1 MLNPHKIP
9 ESLKALPHWVLWR
22 TEEREPG
29 DGKPTKVPYDAAGKK
44 AKAND
49 ASTWTS
55 LDAVLASYEAGGYDG
70 IGFEFGDRCGFVGVD
85 LDGCRNPET
94 GEVAEWAKKIISQ
107 LDTYAE
113 VSPTKTGVKLFMRG
127 KSPLPT
133 GRKCQVNAPKM
144 SPDKEPAI
152 EVYDHGR
159 YFAVT
164 GARLRGPEE
173 PQPRDVQLAAICKT
187 YFVQPGPVKEI
198 DVMDRA
204 RRYMQKVP
212 GAVSGKGGHKDT
224 FRAACVLVLGFGLP
238 KHQALNVLSE
248 WNATCDPPWSE
259 REMWH
264 KLVDADKQA
273 GERNYLRF
281 AADGD
286 WESIEVPTYSQP
298 QPPKHEQK
306 VTTLFDATEAYLQRL
321 IGGKIDLIE
330 LGIGSVDQALGGG
343 VERGELVI
351 LAARPSHGKSAVAL
365 QIIHNWTKQQRPC
378 VMVSEEMSAIALGKR
393 TLQFASDTPQEYWF
407 KSQRQLEQDIAD
419 HFADRAEC
427 LIVESCLTA
436 EVAAERVR
444 WAVKEKQVQCAV
456 IDYAQLLTG
465 KGKTRYE
472 QVTNTS
478 IVMRQLASEL
488 NIVVMLLCQLNSEV
502 EKRPKGFRPILSD
515 IKDSGQF
522 GQDADVILFLC
533 WPHRLNSSCDP
544 NAYQFFLN
552 KNRNRGICKPAVEC
566 KFLPSRQMFREQDIK
581 ERSNYTS
588 DFDKWNDRADVGS
601 PGEEFAS

>member
-1 MLNPHKIP
+1 MLTPLPHKIP
-9 ESLKALPHWVLWR
+9 ASLKAIPHWVLWR
-22 TEEREPG
+22 TEERVPS
-29 DGKPTKVPYDAAGKK
+29 DGKPTKVPYDACGNK

-49 ASTWTS
+49 PSTWTN
-55 LDAVLASYEAGGYDG
+55 LDAVLDGYEAGSYDG

-94 GEVAEWAKKIISQ
+94 GEVAAWAKKVICD

-113 VSPTKTGVKLFMRG
+113 VSPTKTGVKLFLLG
-127 KSPLPT
+127 KSPLAT
-133 GRKCQVNAPKM
+133 GRKCQVTAPKVC
-144 SPDKEPAI
+144 DKEPAI

-173 PQPRDVQLAAICKT
+173 PQRRDAQLAAICKK
-187 YFVQPGPVKEI
+187 YFVQPGPMKEI
-198 DVMDRA
+198 DVLDRA
-204 RRYMQKVP
+204 KRYMQKVP
-212 GAVSGKGGHKDT
+212 PAISGQRGHDVT

-238 KHQALNVLSE
+238 KHQALNVLAE
-248 WNATCDPPWSE
+248 WNTACNPPWNE
-259 REMWH
+259 RELWH
-264 KLVDADKQA
+264 KLVDADKQT
-273 GERNYLRF
+273 GDRNYLRF
-281 AADGD
+281 ASESQ
-286 WESIEVPTYSQP
+286 WESIEVPTYTQP
-298 QPPKHEQK
+298 HEPKRDPK

-321 IGGKIDLIE
+321 VAGKIDLIE
-330 LGIGSVDQALGGG
+330 LGLGSVDQAIGGG

-365 QIIHNWTKQQRPC
+365 QVIHNWTKQNRPC
-378 VMVSEEMSAIALGKR
+378 VMVSEEMSALALGKR
-393 TLQFASDTPQEYWF
+393 TLQFASETPQEYWF
-407 KSQRQLEQDIAD
+407 KSQRQLEQDIVD
-419 HFADRAEC
+419 HFADRAPC
-427 LIVESCLTA
+427 HIVESCLTA
-436 EVAAERVR
+436 EAAAEKVR
-444 WAVKEKQVQCAV
+444 WAVQEKQVQCAV

-533 WPHRLNSSCDP
+533 WPHRLNSSHDP
-544 NAYQFFLN
+544 NAYQFFIN

-566 KFLPSRQMFREQDIK
+566 KFLPSRQMFREQDIR
-581 ERSNYTS
+581 ERSNYS
-588 DFDKWNDRADVGS
+588 SEFDTWNTRADIGT
-601 PGEEFAS
+601 GQDFAP